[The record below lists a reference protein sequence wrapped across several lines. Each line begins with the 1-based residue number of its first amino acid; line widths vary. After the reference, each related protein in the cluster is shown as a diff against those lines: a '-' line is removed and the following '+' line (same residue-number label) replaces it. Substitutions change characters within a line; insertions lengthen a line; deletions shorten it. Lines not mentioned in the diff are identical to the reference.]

1 MPASRFGELHLVA
14 RRRTARWPAVAL
26 AAALLASCAAQKP
39 VVALKPYAI
48 PAGVPTA
55 RLLSRGAVTPGDI
68 FGVFVFDDAVNC
80 SGPRLAASG
89 NATRA
94 PKATEIEAGRTATL
108 DFMVMRADKSS
119 CRIRWSFTPVAG
131 KTYLVAGALSGTNC
145 SARVLDA
152 SDPDNIRPEGTAQRR
167 NAGSASCT
175 ALVARSASAPFG
187 GNDQAGEAVLR
198 PGATADDLQGLIQP

>member
-1 MPASRFGELHLVA
+1 MRPVA
-14 RRRTARWPAVAL
+14 RRRVRWPGIAV
-26 AAALLASCAAQKP
+26 AAALLAACAVPKP
-39 VVALKPYAI
+39 AAPLKAYAV
-48 PAGVPTA
+48 PSGVPTA
-55 RLLSRGAVTPGDI
+55 RLLSRGAVTPGDVY
-68 FGVFVFDDAVNC
+68 GVFVFDDAGNC

-108 DFMVMRADKSS
+108 DFMVLRPDKST
-119 CRIRWSFTPVAG
+119 CRIRWSFTPTAG

-152 SDPDNIRPEGTAQRR
+152 SDPDNIRPEATAQRR
-167 NAGSASCT
+167 NAGSATCT
-175 ALVARSASAPFG
+175 ALVARSASSAVG
-187 GNDQAGEAVLR
+187 GKDQTGEAVLR